1 MLISFIPYWQFSLS
15 VIAAVMT
22 FAFAGIIVSLYRE
35 SLPELIRIGRNGSIA
50 ADEQSAIGDVM
61 TFSNLVDR
69 VSNTGGLELY
79 FVNEILDNNQE
90 YRGKIVGLHCSRG
103 IAIAAAADGVVLAH
117 EVGHALGMRDVY
129 PETPDAGLGLL
140 EVRREL
146 IPNDWNNGC
155 LGPVGRTPS
164 SEASSRYYKS
174 PLLQSQL
181 IRRLLMNGM
190 GGSGGGL
197 SAGIDIPYGS
207 VYGFD
212 SSDVLSD
219 VDTGAFSDTGND
231 NTRAPCHQ

>member
-1 MLISFIPYWQFSLS
+1 MLLSLIPCWQLSLS
-15 VIAAVMT
+15 VLAALMV
-22 FAFAGIIVSLYRE
+22 FVFAGIIVSRYRE
-35 SLPELIRIGRNGSIA
+35 SLPELIDIGEYGDIA
-50 ADEQSAIGDVM
+50 ADQQSVVDDIP
-61 TFSNLVDR
+61 TFSNIVDR

-79 FVNEILDNNQE
+79 FVNEIIDKSSE
-90 YRGKIVGLHCSRG
+90 KGMVTVGLHCSRG

-155 LGPVGRTPS
+155 FGPVGRTPS

-219 VDTGAFSDTGND
+219 VDTGAFSDSGND
-231 NTRAPCHQ
+231 NTRVPCHQ